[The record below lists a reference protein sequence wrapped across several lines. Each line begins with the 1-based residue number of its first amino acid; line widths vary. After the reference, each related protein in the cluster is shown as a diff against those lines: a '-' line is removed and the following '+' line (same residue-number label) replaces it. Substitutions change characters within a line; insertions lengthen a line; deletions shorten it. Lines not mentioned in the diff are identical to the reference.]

1 MPNAGHIGSLATTQ
15 LTAHTVREKGPHAY
29 GPHATQKFSMI
40 PKSVQDKIPQWF
52 RPRARRC
59 LGLPRGVPRTR
70 SLQHNFLT
78 RVHSQDSTI
87 FVMRPPF
94 LQPHCGRPHHPT
106 VHLSQFR
113 SEIRDEGCH
122 ELAVL

>member
-78 RVHSQDSTI
+78 RVYTHKIPQ
-87 FVMRPPF
+87 F
-94 LQPHCGRPHHPT
+94 L
-106 VHLSQFR
+106 
-113 SEIRDEGCH
+113 
-122 ELAVL
+122 